1 MRKKSLKY
9 HYKYRN
15 YLLRWL
21 CLLFA
26 GLLIN
31 IAVLFSTDTFS
42 WFNGAR
48 TAGLQVNAVA
58 TEDIVEYVSVLPTN
72 PSEIRIK
79 KAENFGGDA
88 VLYFAIE
95 GEALEYLA
103 HINPVRLDTG
113 DEMSVSLTPRVE
125 LPQFMKLLTTKAE
138 VTGKLKIKYLN
149 EFIDEEVTFTYS
161 NEYLLGCFI
170 NTLQDE
176 DKSKDGKMRS
186 RALLKGETSSDLS
199 HLLHYV
205 IDQTGWEAVSRVL
218 EARKPIETKPVIENE
233 NRDFVDNSS
242 VNEDDNLEKDSDDIK
257 ENSVDVN
264 LANDVAN
271 EADDYV
277 DDNADISFIY

>member
-79 KAENFGGDA
+79 KAENFGDDP

-95 GEALEYLA
+95 GEALQYLA

-170 NTLQDE
+170 NTLQEE

-186 RALLKGETSSDLS
+186 RVLLKGEASSDLS

-218 EARKPIETKPVIENE
+218 EARNPIEIKPVIENE
-233 NRDFVDNSS
+233 NRGIGENSL

-257 ENSVDVN
+257 ENGVDVN

-271 EADDYV
+271 EADDNG